1 MDKQEKIIEFCKSI
15 NLDLVGFIKCRE
27 FSELK
32 EFYSERKELKLE
44 NEFEEDDILK
54 RINPKTYMED

>member
-1 MDKQEKIIEFCKSI
+1 MDKQEKIIEFCKAI

-32 EFYSERKELKLE
+32 EFYK
-44 NEFEEDDILK
+44 
-54 RINPKTYMED
+54 M